1 MDRVRFPVFWW
12 SFELKKLVSQV
23 LNSIETIDQML
34 NWDFKSIDINLA
46 RETIRERVNQWS
58 LSLSTSSLYQFP
70 LPALWLRT
78 RWPSWHRVG
87 KPKILKP
94 WKRRPFTHFTN
105 LKMLDR
111 LVLTQMRFWKIE
123 LTFNLGQ
130 FRLSDFQ
137 ILDQEFHQKNSWSS
151 LDRFHQTVLKSFEIA
166 RLPNELIKSFGE
178 KKLFRI
184 DSIAFEWF

>member
-1 MDRVRFPVFWW
+1 M
-12 SFELKKLVSQV
+12 K
-23 LNSIETIDQML
+23 ETTL
-34 NWDFKSIDINLA
+34 
-46 RETIRERVNQWS
+46 
-58 LSLSTSSLYQFP
+58 
-70 LPALWLRT
+70 
-78 RWPSWHRVG
+78 
-87 KPKILKP
+87 
-94 WKRRPFTHFTN
+94 THFTS

-151 LDRFHQTVLKSFEIA
+151 LDRFHQTVLKSFKIA

-184 DSIAFEWF
+184 DSIAFE